1 MSEGWSIASEI
12 LLDALLQS
20 HACDRI
26 LSLAVF
32 LLYMM
37 SQVHRKS
44 KGSTMGHYPTGPTSC
59 ILDPTCHVRI
69 TSMWDG
75 GPVCIFVFWVTVVLS
90 CSTFFLW
97 KQHCLKKHPVKPV
110 VLQVGN
116 LKGASHANQSS
127 QSVPLQCN
135 QRQYHNFC
143 SQSCCGSILNPNTSY
158 TWFEFSVPSSV
169 KTKADSLCILLSWK
183 WFSPPSVRL
192 VHRIGFD
199 FSWCWVCSDP
209 KGEHSG
215 VTKNEEIRLS
225 LEGESEIQFT
235 GYTRSYFGEFC
246 YLLCCLVSLHW
257 IALYIVIL
265 VDTYNNCEVGSID
278 NLCFFGN
285 HFIFGTY
292 ELNGKVGLSF
302 IPSPLSK
309 FHMSPCM
316 TWILHS
322 SNW

>member
-1 MSEGWSIASEI
+1 
-12 LLDALLQS
+12 
-20 HACDRI
+20 
-26 LSLAVF
+26 
-32 LLYMM
+32 
-37 SQVHRKS
+37 
-44 KGSTMGHYPTGPTSC
+44 MGHYPTGPTAC
-59 ILDPTCHVRI
+59 ILDPTCHVMI

-97 KQHCLKKHPVKPV
+97 KQHYLKKHPVKPV

-135 QRQYHNFC
+135 Q
-143 SQSCCGSILNPNTSY
+143 
-158 TWFEFSVPSSV
+158 
-169 KTKADSLCILLSWK
+169 
-183 WFSPPSVRL
+183 
-192 VHRIGFD
+192 
-199 FSWCWVCSDP
+199 SDP
-209 KGEHSG
+209 RGEHSG
-215 VTKNEEIRLS
+215 GTKNEEIRLS

-257 IALYIVIL
+257 IALYILIL

-292 ELNGKVGLSF
+292 ELNGKPFGFQLGFSTRVECTIGSACPVIYPMQLLSMYGLQTSIEF
-302 IPSPLSK
+302 SLSMFYSLSTFSAK
-309 FHMSPCM
+309 
-316 TWILHS
+316 LGVQQ
-322 SNW
+322 